1 MLLNTP
7 ASTDILRGI
16 KWAYLSYELSL
27 SRACAIFN
35 FDVSLFFLSFFFHS
49 DKWDGKF
56 AHQKQTCRKLPRSC
70 PPPWCQN
77 WTEQREETL
86 YQKVGGLG
94 CHRMVTFCV
103 ERHYDNEQSFSIIST
118 SRATFPLMYF
128 SKGNALWQSY
138 LLHCTAGLFLEVTFK
153 KKIIFREYLCK
164 SISKQLPT
172 MYYWVLW
179 EINFVL
185 KAITSTDV
193 PWLGLFAGFEYAWLH
208 AFWLKDDESWKIKS
222 TKKDAVVHDIFKW
235 AEQPA

>member
-1 MLLNTP
+1 MTYSHKIPSPNLSSLLNTFQFKIRSMLLNTP

-35 FDVSLFFLSFFFHS
+35 FDVSLFSLSFFFHS

-138 LLHCTAGLFLEVTFK
+138 LLHCTAGLFLEVTLK
-153 KKIIFREYLCK
+153 KKSSSENICANLYQSNFPQCIIGCYGK
-164 SISKQLPT
+164 
-172 MYYWVLW
+172 
-179 EINFVL
+179 
-185 KAITSTDV
+185 
-193 PWLGLFAGFEYAWLH
+193 
-208 AFWLKDDESWKIKS
+208 
-222 TKKDAVVHDIFKW
+222 
-235 AEQPA
+235 

>member
-1 MLLNTP
+1 M
-7 ASTDILRGI
+7 S
-16 KWAYLSYELSL
+16 WVYLEHVLYSISMCLCFL
-27 SRACAIFN
+27 F
-35 FDVSLFFLSFFFHS
+35 LFFSTVTNEMESSHI
-49 DKWDGKF
+49 KK
-56 AHQKQTCRKLPRSC
+56 R

-153 KKIIFREYLCK
+153 KKSSSENICANLYQSNFPQCIIGCYGK
-164 SISKQLPT
+164 
-172 MYYWVLW
+172 
-179 EINFVL
+179 
-185 KAITSTDV
+185 
-193 PWLGLFAGFEYAWLH
+193 
-208 AFWLKDDESWKIKS
+208 
-222 TKKDAVVHDIFKW
+222 
-235 AEQPA
+235 